1 MPIFN
6 DNIRAGSSNA
16 SDDGYKITHSLRW
29 DKGSNA
35 YLYRTCGTPTNQTK
49 ISFFGVQGNGKERE
63 NILTLMPLN

>member
-49 ISFFGVQGNGKERE
+49 ISFS
-63 NILTLMPLN
+63 T